1 MASTL
6 REPVYMIASG
16 SERTRDRA
24 ARASNV
30 AAGKA
35 VAGAVRSTLGP
46 RGMDK
51 MLVDSTGEVVVT
63 NDGATILAEMDVAHP
78 AAQML
83 VEVAESQEDETGDG
97 TTTAAVLAGEL
108 LVRAEDLLDRDV
120 HPTTVVEGY
129 AEAADIATDTVLGLR
144 LGDRVDDDL
153 LRRVAATSL
162 TGKGTGSAVT
172 ETLAD
177 LVVRAVRATEHADGR
192 VDEDD
197 VRVLARAGGGASE
210 TRLVEGVVLDKKRVD
225 DGAPRT
231 VEDARVAVV
240 DVALDV
246 RKGSVDSHYQID
258 SVSQLDAALAAEDRE
273 LRGYA
278 DTLAEAGVTVLVST
292 KKVSDRVAG
301 RLADHGIVAYQR
313 VRGEDARA
321 VARATGAARLGDVRE
336 VDPDDLGVA
345 DRVRVERVGDDEL
358 TFVEGG
364 EAARSVTIF
373 VRGGTDHV
381 VREVERAVGDAVD
394 VVRAALREGVAPGAG
409 ATEAAVAAAIRD
421 AAAGVEGRK
430 QLAVEAFAAAVEAVP
445 RTLAQNAGLDPIDAV
460 VDLRAATERG
470 DRVGIVVDE
479 AGAVRIADPVE
490 TGVLDPVAVK
500 IGAVGAATEAATMI
514 LRIDDVVA
522 AS

>member
-6 REPVYMIASG
+6 REPTYLIASG

-51 MLVDSTGEVVVT
+51 MLVDSTGNVVVT

-120 HPTTVVEGY
+120 HATTVVEGY

-144 LGDRVDDDL
+144 LGDRVDDEL

-162 TGKGTGSAVT
+162 TGKGTGGAVT

-177 LVVRAVRATEHADGR
+177 LVVRAVRATERADGR

-197 VRVLARAGGGASE
+197 VRVLARTGGGAGE
-210 TRLVEGVVLDKKRVD
+210 TRLVEGVVVDKDRVD
-225 DGAPRT
+225 DTMPRI

-240 DVALDV
+240 DVDLDV
-246 RKGSVDSHYQID
+246 RTGSVDSHYQID
-258 SVSQLDAALAAEDRE
+258 SVSQLNAALAAEDSE

-278 DTLAEAGVTVLVST
+278 DALADAGVTVLVST

-301 RLADHGIVAYQR
+301 RLADRGIIAYQR
-313 VRGEDARA
+313 VKKSDARA
-321 VARATGAARLGDVRE
+321 VARATGAVRLGDVRE
-336 VDPDDLGVA
+336 ISADDLGVA
-345 DRVRVERVGDDEL
+345 DRVRVERVSDDEL
-358 TFVEGG
+358 TFFEGG

-373 VRGGTDHV
+373 VRGSTEHV

-409 ATEAAVAAAIRD
+409 ATEAAVAAAVRD
-421 AAAGVEGRK
+421 AAAGVKGRK
-430 QLAVEAFAAAVEAVP
+430 QLAVEAFAAAIEAVP

-470 DRVGIVVDE
+470 ERVGVVVDE
-479 AGAVRIADPVE
+479 AGAVRIVDPVE
-490 TGVLDPVAVK
+490 AGVLDPVAVK
-500 IGAVGAATEAATMI
+500 IGAIEAATEAATMI

-522 AS
+522 A